1 MANSAIINVD
11 GITLPNTIPQVQ
23 YDPVISA
30 TGAGAIG
37 VWDAKNP
44 KSWPSQAAPAS
55 GANSWLNLVR
65 GGASATIPT
74 TWTWQAQGGFV
85 RPGVAATSIDLG
97 APDLSTGSPGVVVSA
112 WVKIPSVPTALT
124 PIAGRA
130 QSTSAAVDNQFLLSI
145 GADGKPRLDIMMLD
159 ADGAT
164 IRYATLSGPNVIT
177 TGVHQIGFSVTFSAG
192 TGSYA
197 LYLDGAQIAASTFPG
212 AKLNPST
219 YSIALGDRRVGNG
232 GGSTTAGYVY
242 YRALPENLT
251 ASGRTGA
258 QVVAADWAAFN
269 GKFS

>member
-1 MANSAIINVD
+1 MSSIINIL
-11 GITLPNTIPQVQ
+11 GLTLPNTLDQGQFDIMVTPGTVAL
-23 YDPVISA
+23 Y
-30 TGAGAIG
+30 
-37 VWDAKNP
+37 DAKNVL
-44 KSWPSQAAPAS
+44 SWPSQAAPIA
-55 GANSWLNLVR
+55 GNNSWVNLVR

-97 APDLSTGSPGVVVSA
+97 APDLSTGSPGVTIAA
-112 WVKIPSVPTALT
+112 WVKIPSVPSALT
-124 PIAGRA
+124 PIVGRA

-159 ADGAT
+159 ADGTT

-232 GGSTTAGYVY
+232 GGTTTAGYVY
-242 YRALPENLT
+242 YRAMLEKLTGSTRT
-251 ASGRTGA
+251 ASQVITDGYTANAGRY
-258 QVVAADWAAFN
+258 
-269 GKFS
+269 S